1 MRHTLI
7 VILGVFLIP
16 LGACEVSTDGDLAI
30 TWQFNGHGD
39 EEGND
44 PCGAVNAHRIVI
56 ELDGPESVSDVVACD
71 ALSSEYPLGYLM
83 TGSSTWAFGHV
94 TKDLRHGS
102 YDVRVFF
109 IDQDGQELGA
119 PEAWQG
125 SVKIEKDEVS
135 RVDLEFGVTTGRLN
149 ATWQIAGGAATC
161 AQIDASSISL
171 TVSEVGG
178 AEVDAVTM
186 DCDDSDFYSLWD
198 LTPGDYEVTGQL
210 LDSGGTPITLALL
223 RSNLSVA
230 VADVQSTSLSF
241 EWSDFTIPIVGNARF
256 ELQIAN
262 AITQCSE
269 VTDLAQGPLG
279 TRMLLTDDQD
289 TPVPGAIALP
299 NPAGQT
305 DCAGLTAPITLDGT
319 TLGACH
325 DVEQIICGLQVGD
338 YTLSVQAHDASDLL
352 CYSADLALTVG
363 FEVGDPQTLRL
374 LATTDATDCWL

>member
-7 VILGVFLIP
+7 VTLGIFLLP
-16 LGACEVSTDGDLAI
+16 LGACEVSTDGDLAV
-30 TWQFNGHGD
+30 TWQFNGHAD
-39 EEGND
+39 ENGND
-44 PCGAVNAHRIVI
+44 PCGAVNAHRMVI

-71 ALSSEYPLGYLM
+71 ALSSDYPLGYLM
-83 TGSSTWAFGHV
+83 VGSNTWAYGHV

-109 IDQDGQELGA
+109 IDREGQELMS
-119 PEAWQG
+119 PSAWQG
-125 SVKIEKDEVS
+125 AAEIKRDKTT
-135 RVDLEFGVTTGRLN
+135 RLDLDFAVTTGRLS
-149 ATWQIAGGAATC
+149 ATWEISGGAASC
-161 AQIDASSISL
+161 AQVDASSIAL

-178 AEVDAVTM
+178 AEVDAVVM
-186 DCDDSDFYSLWD
+186 DCDSAGYSLVD
-198 LTPGDYEVTGQL
+198 LAPGNYDVTGQL
-210 LDSGGTPITLALL
+210 LDSGGTPLTREIL
-223 RSNLSVA
+223 RSNLAVA
-230 VADVQSTSLSF
+230 VADVRSTTLNF
-241 EWSDFTIPIVGNARF
+241 AWSDFTVPILGNARF
-256 ELQIAN
+256 ELQVAN

-269 VTDLAQGPLG
+269 VTDLAHGPLA

-289 TPVPGAIALP
+289 TPVPGATALP
-299 NPAGQT
+299 NPDGQL
-305 DCAGLTAPITLDGT
+305 DCAGLTGPITLDGT

-363 FEVGDPQTLRL
+363 FEVGDVQTLRL